1 MFSARYL
8 VFAACLVLAARVQ
21 AEEALPKYLTI
32 DFVLSQVDD
41 GHPAVKLGGTAQ
53 LVRRLH
59 NCLEPESPL
68 IHTTLP
74 DSGCGY
80 WHFLTARQQ
89 AELLVLRRFFDVAL
103 ADKAA
108 ARDNEDMA
116 IAFIDFDRA
125 STRMELGQTSEL
137 EVAELETEYQ
147 KVRTAT
153 LASQAMQRNARSLL
167 AIAMNRPRAFVEEVR
182 LPDMSALMNW
192 EKPANEQEFYETIEN
207 NNAVVRKVGTE
218 LGEEYRQMA
227 SSYLRHATL
236 ELLLSIDLHQAKR
249 QQADVLRHYRD
260 LNLDRNRTLYEFEV
274 KADLG
279 DAMTMQT
286 AARVEQM
293 ESDINLVIAIVILQM
308 LQDNPVGELFNEN

>member
-1 MFSARYL
+1 MLSVRYL
-8 VFAACLVLAARVQ
+8 VLAACLVIAARVQ
-21 AEEALPKYLTI
+21 AEALPKYLTV
-32 DFVLSQVDD
+32 DYVLSQIDD
-41 GHPAVKLGGTAQ
+41 GHPAVKLAGTGQ
-53 LVRRLH
+53 LVRRLRS
-59 NCLEPESPL
+59 CLEPESPL
-68 IHTTLP
+68 IHTPLP

-137 EVAELETEYQ
+137 EVAELETQYQ

-153 LASQAMQRNARSLL
+153 FASQAMQRTARSLL

-182 LPDMSALMNW
+182 LPDMSSLMKW
-192 EKPANEQEFYETIEN
+192 EKPANEQEFYETILKRN
-207 NNAVVRKVGTE
+207 TVVSRAGNE
-218 LGEEYRQMA
+218 FGEEYRQLA
-227 SSYLRHATL
+227 SDYLRHATL

-279 DAMTMQT
+279 DSMTMQT

-293 ESDINLVIAIVILQM
+293 EADINLVIAIVILQM
-308 LQDNPVGELFNEN
+308 LQDKPVGELFNEN

>member
-1 MFSARYL
+1 MRHVRNLLLS
-8 VFAACLVLAARVQ
+8 ACLVVSTGAH
-21 AEEALPKYLTI
+21 AEPLPKYLTI
-32 DFVLSQVDD
+32 DFVLSQVNDE
-41 GHPAVKLGGTAQ
+41 HPAVRLGGADQ
-53 LVRRLH
+53 LVRRLRS
-59 NCLEPESPL
+59 CLEPESPL
-68 IHTTLP
+68 IDTTLP

-80 WHFLTARQQ
+80 WHFLSAAQQ
-89 AELLVLRRFFDVAL
+89 AQLLVLRRFFDVAL

-108 ARDNEDMA
+108 ARDNEAMA

-137 EVAELETEYQ
+137 QVAELETEYQ

-153 LASQAMQRNARSLL
+153 FASQTMQRSARSLL
-167 AIAMNRPRAFVEEVR
+167 AIAMNQPRAFIEEVR
-182 LPDMSALMNW
+182 LPDISALMNW
-192 EKPANEQEFYETIEN
+192 EKPANEQEFYETIQN
-207 NNAVVRKVGTE
+207 NNPVLRKVANE
-218 LGEEYRQMA
+218 LDEAYRQIA

-236 ELLLSIDLHQAKR
+236 ELLLSIDLHKAKR

-293 ESDINLVIAIVILQM
+293 EADFNFVIAIAILQM
-308 LQDNPVGELFNEN
+308 LQNKPVGELFNEN

>member
-1 MFSARYL
+1 MRHACHL
-8 VFAACLVLAARVQ
+8 LFAACLLFSTGVH
-21 AEEALPKYLTI
+21 AEPLPKYLTI
-32 DFVLSQVDD
+32 DFVLSQIDEK
-41 GHPAVKLGGTAQ
+41 HPAVGLGGTEQ
-53 LVRRLH
+53 FVRRLH
-59 NCLEPESPL
+59 SCLEPESPL
-68 IHTTLP
+68 IDTTLP
-74 DSGCGY
+74 DSSCGY
-80 WHFLTARQQ
+80 WHFLSSAQQ
-89 AELLVLRRFFDVAL
+89 AQLLVLRRFFDVAL

-108 ARDNEDMA
+108 ARDNEAMA

-167 AIAMNRPRAFVEEVR
+167 AIAMNRPRAFIEEVR
-182 LPDMSALMNW
+182 LPDLSALMNW
-192 EKPANEQEFYETIEN
+192 QKPANEQEFYEAIQN
-207 NNAVVRKVGTE
+207 NNPVMRTVGSE
-218 LGEEYRQMA
+218 LGEEYRQLA

-293 ESDINLVIAIVILQM
+293 KADFNLVIAIATLQM
-308 LQDNPVGELFNEN
+308 LQNKPVGELFNEN

>member
-1 MFSARYL
+1 MRHVRNLLLS
-8 VFAACLVLAARVQ
+8 ACLVVSAGAH
-21 AEEALPKYLTI
+21 AESLPKYLTI
-32 DFVLSQVDD
+32 DFVLSQVNDE
-41 GHPAVKLGGTAQ
+41 HPAVRLGGADQ
-53 LVRRLH
+53 LVRRLRS
-59 NCLEPESPL
+59 CLEPESPL
-68 IHTTLP
+68 IDTTLP

-80 WHFLTARQQ
+80 WHFLSAAQQ
-89 AELLVLRRFFDVAL
+89 AQLLVLRRFFDVAL

-108 ARDNEDMA
+108 ARDNEAMA

-137 EVAELETEYQ
+137 QVAELETEYQ

-153 LASQAMQRNARSLL
+153 FASQTMQRSARSLL
-167 AIAMNRPRAFVEEVR
+167 AIAMNQPRAFIEEVR
-182 LPDMSALMNW
+182 LPDISALMNW
-192 EKPANEQEFYETIEN
+192 EKPANEQEFYETIQN
-207 NNAVVRKVGTE
+207 NNPVLRKVANE
-218 LGEEYRQMA
+218 LDEAYRQIA

-236 ELLLSIDLHQAKR
+236 ELLLSIDLHKAKR

-293 ESDINLVIAIVILQM
+293 EADFNFVIAIAILQM
-308 LQDNPVGELFNEN
+308 LQNKPVGELFNEN

>member
-1 MFSARYL
+1 MRRIRNLLLS
-8 VFAACLVLAARVQ
+8 ACLVFSAGAH
-21 AEEALPKYLTI
+21 AEPLPKYLTI

-41 GHPAVKLGGTAQ
+41 EHPAVRLGGTEQ
-53 LVRRLH
+53 LVRRLRS
-59 NCLEPESPL
+59 CLEPESPL
-68 IHTTLP
+68 IDTTLP

-80 WHFLTARQQ
+80 WHFLSPAQQ
-89 AELLVLRRFFDVAL
+89 AQLLVLRRFFDVAL

-108 ARDNEDMA
+108 ARDNEAMA

-153 LASQAMQRNARSLL
+153 FASQAMQRSARSLL
-167 AIAMNRPRAFVEEVR
+167 AIAMHQPRAFIEEVR
-182 LPDMSALMNW
+182 LPDISALMNW
-192 EKPANEQEFYETIEN
+192 EKPANEQEFYETIQN
-207 NNAVVRKVGTE
+207 NNPVLRKVADE
-218 LGEEYRQMA
+218 LDEAYVQIA

-236 ELLLSIDLHQAKR
+236 ELLLSIDLHKAKR

-293 ESDINLVIAIVILQM
+293 EADFNFVIAIAILQM
-308 LQDNPVGELFNEN
+308 LQNKPVGELFNEN

>member
-1 MFSARYL
+1 MRHVRNLLLS
-8 VFAACLVLAARVQ
+8 ACLVFSAGAH
-21 AEEALPKYLTI
+21 AEPLPKYLTI
-32 DFVLSQVDD
+32 DYVLSQVDD
-41 GHPAVKLGGTAQ
+41 EHPAVRLGGTEQ
-53 LVRRLH
+53 LVRRLRS
-59 NCLEPESPL
+59 CLEPDSPL
-68 IHTTLP
+68 IDTTLP

-80 WHFLTARQQ
+80 WHFLSPAQQ
-89 AELLVLRRFFDVAL
+89 AQLLVLRRFFDVAL

-108 ARDNEDMA
+108 ARDNEAMA

-153 LASQAMQRNARSLL
+153 FASQAMQRSARSLL
-167 AIAMNRPRAFVEEVR
+167 AIAMNQPRAFIEEVR

-192 EKPANEQEFYETIEN
+192 EKPANEQEFYETIQN
-207 NNAVVRKVGTE
+207 NNAVLRKVDNE
-218 LGEEYRQMA
+218 LDEAYRQIA

-236 ELLLSIDLHQAKR
+236 ELLLSIDLHKAKR

-293 ESDINLVIAIVILQM
+293 EADFNFVIAIAILQM
-308 LQDNPVGELFNEN
+308 LQNKPVGELFNEN

>member
-1 MFSARYL
+1 MRHAYHL
-8 VFAACLVLAARVQ
+8 LIAACLLFPVGAQ
-21 AEEALPKYLTI
+21 AEALPKYLTI

-41 GHPAVKLGGTAQ
+41 KHPAARLGGTEQ
-53 LVRRLH
+53 LVRRLRS
-59 NCLEPESPL
+59 CLEPEHPL
-68 IHTTLP
+68 IETVLP
-74 DSGCGY
+74 DSDCGY
-80 WHFLTARQQ
+80 WHFLSSEQQ
-89 AELLVLRRFFDVAL
+89 AQLLVLRRFFDVAL

-108 ARDNEDMA
+108 ARDNEAMA

-137 EVAELETEYQ
+137 EVAELETHYQ

-153 LASQAMQRNARSLL
+153 FASQAMQRSARSLL
-167 AIAMNRPRAFVEEVR
+167 AIAINRPRAFIEEVR
-182 LPDMSALMNW
+182 LPDISALMNW
-192 EKPANEQEFYETIEN
+192 KKPGNEQEFFETIEN
-207 NNAVVRKVGTE
+207 NNAVMRTVGDE
-218 LGEEYRQMA
+218 LGEAYRQIA

-249 QQADVLRHYRD
+249 QQADVLRHFRD

-293 ESDINLVIAIVILQM
+293 KADFNLVIAIATLQM
-308 LQDNPVGELFNEN
+308 LQNKPVGELFNEN

>member
-1 MFSARYL
+1 MCHARFL
-8 VFAACLVLAARVQ
+8 LFAACLVFSAGAY
-21 AEEALPKYLTI
+21 AEPLPKYLTI
-32 DFVLSQVDD
+32 DFVLSQIDD
-41 GHPAVKLGGTAQ
+41 KHPAVRLGGTEQ
-53 LVRRLH
+53 FVRRLRS
-59 NCLEPESPL
+59 CLEPENPL
-68 IHTTLP
+68 IDTPLP
-74 DSGCGY
+74 DSTCGY
-80 WHFLTARQQ
+80 WHFLSSEQQ
-89 AELLVLRRFFDVAL
+89 AQLLVLRRFFDVAL

-108 ARDNEDMA
+108 ARDNEAMA

-125 STRMELGQTSEL
+125 SRRMELGQTSEL
-137 EVAELETEYQ
+137 VVAELETEYQ

-153 LASQAMQRNARSLL
+153 LSSQAMQRNARSLL
-167 AIAMNRPRAFVEEVR
+167 AIAMNRPRAFIEEVR

-192 EKPANEQEFYETIEN
+192 AKPANEQELYETIQN
-207 NNAVVRKVGTE
+207 NNAVMRTVGSE
-218 LGEEYRQMA
+218 LGEEYQQLA

-236 ELLLSIDLHQAKR
+236 ELLLSIDLHRAKR

-293 ESDINLVIAIVILQM
+293 KADFNFVIAISILQM
-308 LQDNPVGELFNEN
+308 LQNKPVGELFNEN

>member
-1 MFSARYL
+1 MRHALRL
-8 VFAACLVLAARVQ
+8 LFAACLALSVGAH
-21 AEEALPKYLTI
+21 AEPLPKYLTI
-32 DFVLSQVDD
+32 DFVLSQIDD
-41 GHPAVKLGGTAQ
+41 KHPAVGLVGTEQ
-53 LVRRLH
+53 LVRRLRS
-59 NCLEPESPL
+59 CLEPESPL
-68 IHTTLP
+68 IDTPLP
-74 DSGCGY
+74 DSTCGY
-80 WHFLTARQQ
+80 WHFLSSEQQ
-89 AELLVLRRFFDVAL
+89 AQLLVLHRFFDVAL

-108 ARDNEDMA
+108 ARDNEAMA

-153 LASQAMQRNARSLL
+153 FSSQAMQRNARSLL
-167 AIAMNRPRAFVEEVR
+167 AIAMNRPGAFVEEVR
-182 LPDMSALMNW
+182 LPDISALMNW
-192 EKPANEQEFYETIEN
+192 EKPANEQEFYETIQS
-207 NNAVVRKVGTE
+207 NNAVMRTLGNE
-218 LGEEYRQMA
+218 LGEGYRQIA

-293 ESDINLVIAIVILQM
+293 KADFNLVIAIAILQM
-308 LQDNPVGELFNEN
+308 LQNKPVGELFNEN